1 MNILILGTIRLHKDK
16 EVNLPSF
23 SQSGGNNFSPGIIFP
38 WASNTTSPQNALEC
52 NGSTFS
58 ATEYPKL
65 YDLLGSTTLPDLR
78 DRTLQGA
85 NTALNIIEA
94 GLPNITG
101 SFYSYHG
108 HSGYDKGAFYTP
120 YGEVSHLDGGA
131 YWFCNRGYIYFDASN
146 SNAIYGKSNTVQPPA
161 ITVRWFIQAK

>member
-1 MNILILGTIRLHKDK
+1 M
-16 EVNLPSF
+16 
-23 SQSGGNNFSPGIIFP
+23 
-38 WASNTTSPQNALEC
+38 
-52 NGSTFS
+52 
-58 ATEYPKL
+58 
-65 YDLLGSTTLPDLR
+65 
-78 DRTLQGA
+78 
-85 NTALNIIEA
+85 NIIEA

-108 HSGYDKGAFYTP
+108 HSEYSDKGAFYTP